1 MLFSFILALCVC
13 VPCLLIT
20 LLVQAYK
27 KRKLVL
33 EQNLQ
38 QAEANLNQAEADY
51 FLYLDSSRGK
61 SENFIHSH
69 YMLENIKIARR
80 DIKII
85 KKSLSF
91 NNNINNFDSSENIYN
106 EFDLDLKNDIIRSD
120 SSKDSF
126 DLGIKNDIF

>member
-13 VPCLLIT
+13 VPCLLVT

-33 EQNLQ
+33 EQNLL

-61 SENFIHSH
+61 SENFIRSH
-69 YMLENIKIARR
+69 YILENIKNARR
-80 DIKII
+80 EVKKARNHVQRFKFVSVSAPNPSNNDFMDIHDDF
-85 KKSLSF
+85 SPS
-91 NNNINNFDSSENIYN
+91 
-106 EFDLDLKNDIIRSD
+106 DLD
-120 SSKDSF
+120 
-126 DLGIKNDIF
+126 IKNDLIR